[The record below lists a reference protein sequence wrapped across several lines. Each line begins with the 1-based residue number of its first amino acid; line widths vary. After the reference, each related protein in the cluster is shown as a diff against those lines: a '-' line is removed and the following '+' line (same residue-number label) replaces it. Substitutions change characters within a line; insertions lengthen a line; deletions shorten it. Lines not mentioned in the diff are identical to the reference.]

1 MRDEK
6 EGRSRPQGERLD
18 LASCLTLSNLMAAA
32 RKCYRGV
39 SWKRQP
45 VLFMSRLL
53 TNCQELRD
61 EVLSG
66 RYAPK
71 DPPRFTVNERGKVRL
86 IKPVDFRDRVVQRCL
101 ADHVIVPAI
110 VPAMV
115 EDCSACLEGRG
126 LTYALERVRGHAA
139 SCPPDGWVVQYDF
152 HDYFHTIDRDL
163 LLAMLEPL
171 VGNDG
176 LMGLIELSVREEGP
190 GLELGSHVSQLLAC
204 FYPTP
209 LDRAVTG
216 APGVTGYH
224 RYMDDGIVFCEDRQ
238 TSVRVSEELGLWAD
252 SMGLELNGRKT
263 HANRVSQPFVFC
275 KMRFSKQPDGSVRMN
290 VRKQQSRRS
299 VKHARRVAELAER
312 EPDRGIDLEPVRA
325 SLEGYLMRGDADLS
339 HLVDRALDL

>member
-45 VLFMSRLL
+45 VLFMNRLL

-66 RYAPK
+66 RYVPR
-71 DPPRFTVNERGKVRL
+71 DPPRFTVNERGKIRL

-126 LTYALERVRGHAA
+126 LAYALERVRGHAA
-139 SCPPDGWVVQYDF
+139 SCPPDGWGVQYDF
-152 HDYFHTIDRDL
+152 HDYGSSP
-163 LLAMLEPL
+163 LARGAHHPRRGALARPR
-171 VGNDG
+171 
-176 LMGLIELSVREEGP
+176 IIP
-190 GLELGSHVSQLLAC
+190 ACAGSTRRRRLPRSPWWDHPRLRGEHFFA
-204 FYPTP
+204 
-209 LDRAVTG
+209 
-216 APGVTGYH
+216 
-224 RYMDDGIVFCEDRQ
+224 
-238 TSVRVSEELGLWAD
+238 EEL
-252 SMGLELNGRKT
+252 LNRI
-263 HANRVSQPFVFC
+263 V
-275 KMRFSKQPDGSVRMN
+275 GSSPLARGA
-290 VRKQQSRRS
+290 RTWQSATGPRS
-299 VKHARRVAELAER
+299 RIIPACA
-312 EPDRGIDLEPVRA
+312 G
-325 SLEGYLMRGDADLS
+325 STS
-339 HLVDRALDL
+339 